1 MEKYMG
7 IDISVHNGNVNVK
20 RVRDAGYKRIIIR
33 AGYGKNNV
41 DQRFVSNAEACVN
54 LSEPAGIYWF
64 SYALNE
70 EMAANEAAYAVA
82 QAKKYWS
89 RCPIAYDLEYD
100 TVSYARKNGVSIDK
114 AKATAFAVAFL
125 KGVISAGYIPVLYT
139 NRDYKRNYFDIPA
152 IEKALG
158 QRIYIW
164 YALYASGIS
173 ANEKAACHI
182 WQKSSKGSVDGISG
196 NVDINEFYT
205 DFETVIS
212 QVAEEKKNSVCNIN
226 ILEFQ
231 KAANLDGYTDQDG
244 NGLKEDGV
252 DGPKTQ
258 YVRKFVNMKAAR
270 DESGFVVHSKGNL
283 VRYWQKR
290 LAEMGYKTDIDGS
303 YGPDTREKTMAM
315 QKDYGLSV
323 DGVAGY
329 NTLSTSFYN

>member
-1 MEKYMG
+1 MEQYTG

-41 DQRFVSNAEACVN
+41 DQRFISNAEACVN

-70 EMAANEAAYAVA
+70 EMAAKEAVYAVT

-89 RCPIAYDLEYD
+89 RCPVAYDLEYD
-100 TVSYARKNGVSIDK
+100 TVSYARKNGVSIGK
-114 AKATAFAVAFL
+114 AQATAFAVAFL
-125 KGVISAGYIPVLYT
+125 KEVIAAGYIPVLYT
-139 NRDYKRNYFDIPA
+139 NKDYVKNYFDIPA
-152 IEKALG
+152 VEKALG

-164 YALYASGIS
+164 YARYTSSIS
-173 ANEKAACHI
+173 AEEKAACHI
-182 WQKSSKGSVDGISG
+182 WQKSSTGRVDGISG

-212 QVAEEKKNSVCNIN
+212 PDAGEKKTVCNLN

-244 NGLKEDGV
+244 NKQKEDGV

-258 YVRKFVNMKAAR
+258 FVRKKVNLKSVKGENGHR
-270 DESGFVVHSKGNL
+270 TYSKGNL
-283 VRYWQKR
+283 VKYWQTR
-290 LAEMGYKTDIDGS
+290 LSEMGYQTDIDGS
-303 YGPDTREKTMAM
+303 YGPDTREKTIAM
-315 QKDYGLSV
+315 QKDYGLSA